1 MASVTVENSYKSTV
15 KDMGQLHIDAHSK
28 QKKFQ
33 QSGEPDIETLTP
45 NNVDDNSLDL
55 ALQMAQ
61 KQGVLTEDDWEE
73 YNRHLRKD
81 RRKNSYDDYLYTLSR
96 NLVKGKERQRD
107 SKKATRAQREKISE
121 ELAAIEEN
129 HGVPIDGSLFY
140 VSNTDIY
147 DGMSSDELKKYRRFE
162 RKTLKRFFK
171 SDVFRELNPGCF
183 RAEIHY
189 DENGAVHL
197 QTQSVWYRIDGRGRL
212 TYGKRAE
219 VKELIEHVAKSK
231 YGSSLS
237 AEKLA
242 DNMAKAHYDAD
253 SDIKAN
259 NGNKIGVERADTRFF
274 EYMKRK
280 PNASWYRFDYKKDKD
295 GKYLRDAKGNLIP
308 KLDKN
313 GNPKSRG
320 SFASSGERNTLIMDV
335 WRSMLLDE
343 LGTIAMQTAKD
354 MGIDYHVDKT
364 YTTDG
369 VHRTSLA
376 YTRDKEDRV
385 RNAKL
390 HKQAKAMVADAK
402 QSASDIQQQ
411 ANSALRASY
420 ESVLGKKPIKSVEN
434 NKIIWLSPLEMAT
447 AIKKYSDELKK
458 QAEEDERARQDAE
471 RERKKAEDKKK
482 VADEELRKQWQ
493 RLADL
498 QQQNQDAEVQL
509 QKRLYTRRQRVE
521 QEIQEADGLKYDA
534 PITDDNV
541 ADAEKHVDDW
551 RSKSFE
557 SGKYYYD
564 YMMKN
569 QRLVMYARGIDA
581 ASKKEHMTPRE
592 YINGL
597 GHLANKLAVY
607 RKAFSR
613 IYKVAMAGIS
623 WFTGQAT
630 MVDIKSL
637 DTDEGIDKMA
647 SRYGEDYGS
656 TNALAKLMEK
666 YTGQMVK
673 KFKETFHVS
682 PNPDENKQIKQS
694 SEQQIKKQSKKSD
707 ELDDGLGL

>member
-1 MASVTVENSYKSTV
+1 MASVTIENSYKSTV

-33 QSGEPDIETLTP
+33 QDGEPDIETLTS
-45 NNVDDNSLDL
+45 NNVDDSSLDL

-107 SKKATRAQREKISE
+107 SKKSTRAQREKISE

-140 VSNTDIY
+140 VGNTDIY
-147 DGMSSDELKKYRRFE
+147 DSMSADELKKYRRFE
-162 RKTLKRFFK
+162 RETLKRFYK
-171 SDVFRELNPGCF
+171 SDVFSELNPGCF

-189 DENGAVHL
+189 DENGAIHL
-197 QTQSVWYRIDGRGRL
+197 QTQSVWYRKDGRGRL

-259 NGNKIGVERADTRFF
+259 NGDKIGVERADTRFF
-274 EYMKRK
+274 EYMKQK

-295 GKYLRDAKGNLIP
+295 GKYLKDAKGNLIP

-320 SFASSGERNTLIMDV
+320 SFASSGERNTLIMDI

-343 LGTIAMQTAKD
+343 LGEIATQTAKD

-376 YTRDKEDRV
+376 YTRNKEDRV

-390 HKQAKAMVADAK
+390 RKQAKSMVDNAK
-402 QSASDIQQQ
+402 RLASDIQQQ

-420 ESVLGKKPIKSVEN
+420 ENVFGKKPIKSIEN
-434 NKIIWLSPLEMAT
+434 DEIVWLSPVEILT
-447 AIKKYSDELKK
+447 AIKKHSDELEK
-458 QAEEDERARQDAE
+458 QAEEAEQARQDAE
-471 RERKKAEDKKK
+471 KARKKAEADKKA
-482 VADEELRKQWQ
+482 ADEALQKQWQ
-493 RLADL
+493 KLADL
-498 QQQNQDAEVQL
+498 QQRNKDADAQL

-521 QEIQEADGLKYDA
+521 QEIQEADGLSYDA

-541 ADAEKHVDDW
+541 ADAEKYVDNW

-557 SGKYYYD
+557 SGKHYYD
-564 YMMKN
+564 YVRKN
-569 QRLVMYARGIDA
+569 ERLVMYARGIDA
-581 ASKKEHMTPRE
+581 SAKKANMTPRE
-592 YINGL
+592 YVNGL
-597 GHLANKLAVY
+597 SHLTSKLAVY

-623 WFTGQAT
+623 WFTGKAT
-630 MVDIKSL
+630 MYDMKSL
-637 DTDEGIDKMA
+637 DTDEGIDNVA
-647 SRYGEDYGS
+647 SRYGEDYGQ